1 MLYDQSTVKKNL
13 QVHMHHLE
21 HDILYSQWER
31 QVDISL
37 HSLSYDLF
45 FAILHQ
51 KIRAQL
57 SNQLQNN
64 IGK

>member
-1 MLYDQSTVKKNL
+1 
-13 QVHMHHLE
+13 MHHLE